1 MYLITLPNSSSGE
14 HKYLMYSCIVM
25 MRLVSTLWTC
35 LNYNTLTHNRFHPSV
50 DLRKKKYRKIES
62 LRRWFRE
69 IKNIKRKWK
78 VHHTTNL
85 CLFLMIYVETDTSST
100 EHHWASQTPL
110 NTRGGGDFSCPGHS
124 GDTRRVT
131 LTTNYATIIERH
143 CGYDQ
148 TEQINGHMWHWYT
161 IAANQDMKAT
171 VKLDH

>member
-110 NTRGGGDFSCPGHS
+110 NTRGGGGISVAP
-124 GDTRRVT
+124 DTVVT
-131 LTTNYATIIERH
+131 PVALLLL
-143 CGYDQ
+143 
-148 TEQINGHMWHWYT
+148 QIMRQSLNVIVAM
-161 IAANQDMKAT
+161 IKRN
-171 VKLDH
+171 KLMVICDTDIP